1 MGMDRTGVVVYKNLE
16 ERSAEEELVEHLQD
30 CPIPKDQ
37 LLENLGLFLTSK
49 NLSRILFMHHIY
61 QQINSVPGVVM
72 DLGTRWGQ
80 NSALF
85 STLRGIYDPF
95 HRHRKIIGFD
105 TFAGFPSVAPQDGT
119 GSLMS
124 VGNITV
130 TDHYEDYLI
139 NLLQIHEKLSP
150 LEHLKK
156 FEVVKGDASITV
168 PRYLEDN
175 PETIVALVYFDF
187 DLYEPTKVCLEALR
201 PRLVKGS
208 VVGFDELND
217 HGAPGETLALM
228 ETFGLENIKLRRFP
242 YASRSTYFVVE

>member
-1 MGMDRTGVVVYKNLE
+1 MTTERTHVVAYKNSD
-16 ERSAEEELVEHLQD
+16 ERSAEEELLEHLQN
-30 CPIPKDQ
+30 CPIPQEQ

-49 NLSRILFMHHIY
+49 NMSRILFMHHIY
-61 QQINSVPGVVM
+61 EQIQEVPGVVM
-72 DLGTRWGQ
+72 DFGTRWGH
-80 NSALF
+80 NAALF
-85 STLRGIYDPF
+85 TTFRGIYDPF
-95 HRHRKIIGFD
+95 HRHRKVIAFD
-105 TFAGFPSVAPQDGT
+105 SFAGFPSVAPQDGD
-119 GSLMS
+119 GELMS

-130 TDHYEDYLI
+130 TDHYEDYLGKV
-139 NLLQIHEKLSP
+139 LETHEKLSP

-156 FEVVKGDASITV
+156 SEIVKGDASTTV
-168 PRYLEDN
+168 PKYLEDN

-217 HGAPGETLALM
+217 HGAPGETLAVM

>member
-1 MGMDRTGVVVYKNLE
+1 MNNDRTGVVLYKN
-16 ERSAEEELVEHLQD
+16 SEEEAAERDLLGHLQN
-30 CPIPKDQ
+30 CPIPADQ

-61 QQINSVPGVVM
+61 QQIQSVPGVVI

-105 TFAGFPSVAPQDGT
+105 TFAGFPSVAPEDGK
-119 GSLMS
+119 GDLMS

-130 TDHYEDYLI
+130 TPDYESFLAR
-139 NLLQIHEKLSP
+139 LMETHERLSP
-150 LEHLKK
+150 LSHLKK
-156 FEVVKGDASITV
+156 FELVKGDASITV
-168 PRYLEDN
+168 PQYLKDN
-175 PETIVALVYFDF
+175 PETIVALAYFDF
-187 DLYEPTKVCLEALR
+187 DLYEPTKVCLEALH

-228 ETFGLENIKLRRFP
+228 ETFGLANISLRRFP